1 LARHE
6 IPIDFGF
13 TQEHELLRDSARR
26 FLEARCPVSEVR
38 RLADDPLGHDP
49 KLWRDMAEL
58 GWLGLVLPEA
68 HGGAALGHLH
78 LALLLEE
85 MGRALLPSPFF
96 GCLLAGIA
104 IREGGSEAQRAR
116 WLPAIAS
123 GETLA
128 TLAICEPTASWE
140 PDAVEARAEPAD
152 GGFVLRGRKTHV
164 EGAASASLVV
174 APFRERDGAVALF
187 AVELPAANA
196 RVEREIGVDATRR
209 AARVDFE
216 GVRVAASARLAG
228 DGLGALRATLLR
240 GWAALAAEMVG
251 GADAV
256 LEMTRRYAIVRK
268 QFDRPIGSF
277 QAVKYP
283 LVDTLVGVELART
296 HALAAAAALD
306 RAPETAAPLARMAKA
321 LASEVYPAAARRGV
335 QLHGGFGFT
344 LDCDVQLYFKRAL
357 ASRGTL
363 GDGVHHRRHLAE
375 NLFGDA

>member
-1 LARHE
+1 VRHDV
-6 IPIDFGF
+6 PADFGF
-13 TQEHELLRDSARR
+13 TPEHELLRDSARR
-26 FLEARCPVSEVR
+26 FLEERCPVSEVR
-38 RLADDPLGHDP
+38 RLAEDPLGHDP
-49 KLWRDMAEL
+49 KLWRDLAEL
-58 GWLGLVLPEA
+58 GWLGLVLPEQ
-68 HGGAALGHLH
+68 HGGAGLGHLH

-85 MGRALLPSPFF
+85 MGRALLPSPFL

-116 WLPAIAS
+116 WLPAIAA

-128 TLAICEPTASWE
+128 TLALCEPAASWE

-152 GGFVLRGRKTHV
+152 GGFVLRGRKVHV
-164 EGAASASLVV
+164 EGAASAGLVV
-174 APFRERDGAVALF
+174 APFRERDGAIALF
-187 AVELPAANA
+187 AVELPAANV

-209 AARVDFE
+209 TGRIDFD
-216 GVRVAASARLAG
+216 GVRVGAEARLAG
-228 DGLGALRATLLR
+228 DGLRALRATWLR

-256 LEMTRRYAIVRK
+256 LEMTRRYAIARK

-296 HALAAAAALD
+296 HALATAAALD
-306 RAPETAAPLARMAKA
+306 HAPEAAEPLARMAKA
-321 LASEVYPAAARRGV
+321 LASEVYPAAVRRGV

-344 LDCDVQLYFKRAL
+344 IDCDVQLYFKRAL

>member
-1 LARHE
+1 LRHE

-26 FLEARCPVSEVR
+26 FLEARCPASEVR
-38 RLADDPLGHDP
+38 RLGDDPLGHDP

-58 GWLGLVLPEA
+58 GWLGLVLPEE
-68 HGGAALGHLH
+68 HGGAGLGHLH

-85 MGRALLPSPFF
+85 MGRVLLPSPFF

-116 WLPAIAS
+116 WLPALAS

-128 TLAICEPTASWE
+128 TLAVCEPTASWE

-164 EGAASASLVV
+164 EGAASAALVI
-174 APFRERDGAVALF
+174 APFREPGGGVALF

-196 RVEREIGVDATRR
+196 RIEREIGVDATRR
-209 AARVDFE
+209 AARIDFE

-228 DGLGALRATLLR
+228 DGLRALRATLLR

-256 LEMTRRYAIVRK
+256 LEMTRRYATLRK

-306 RAPETAAPLARMAKA
+306 RSPETAEPLARMAKA
-321 LASEVYPAAARRGV
+321 LASEVYPAAVRRGV

-344 LDCDVQLYFKRAL
+344 IDCDVQLYFKRAL
-357 ASRGTL
+357 ASRGSL

>member
-104 IREGGSEAQRAR
+104 IREGGSEAQRAL

-128 TLAICEPTASWE
+128 TLAVCEPTASWE

-344 LDCDVQLYFKRAL
+344 IDCDVQLYFKRAL

>member
-1 LARHE
+1 MARHE
-6 IPIDFGF
+6 VPVDFGF
-13 TQEHELLRDSARR
+13 TPEHELLRDSARR

-38 RLADDPLGHDP
+38 RLAEDPLGHDP
-49 KLWRDMAEL
+49 KLWRDLAEL

-68 HGGAALGHLH
+68 HGGAGLGHLH

-104 IREGGSEAQRAR
+104 LREGGSEAQRAR

-128 TLAICEPTASWE
+128 TLAVCEPGTSWE
-140 PDAVEARAEPAD
+140 PDAVDARAEAAD

-164 EGAASASLVV
+164 EGAATAQLVV
-174 APFRERDGAVALF
+174 APFRERDGGIALF
-187 AVELPAANA
+187 AVELPAPNV
-196 RVEREIGVDATRR
+196 RIEREIGVDATRR
-209 AARVDFE
+209 AGRMDFE
-216 GVRVAASARLAG
+216 GVCVGTDARLAG
-228 DGLGALRATLLR
+228 DGLRALRATWLR

-296 HALAAAAALD
+296 HALAAAALLD
-306 RAPETAAPLARMAKA
+306 RSPEAAEPLARMAKA
-321 LASEVYPAAARRGV
+321 LASEVYPAAVRRGV

-344 LDCDVQLYFKRAL
+344 IDCDVQLYFKRAL